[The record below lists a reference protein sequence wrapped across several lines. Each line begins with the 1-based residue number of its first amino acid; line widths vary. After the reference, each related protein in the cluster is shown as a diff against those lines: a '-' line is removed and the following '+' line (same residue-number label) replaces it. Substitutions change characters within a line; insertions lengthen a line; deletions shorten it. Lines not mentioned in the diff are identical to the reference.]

1 VSALGWVSFGRAEA
15 DAVQTLIGALSAS
28 EARDELGLGAI
39 RDGFSDLLFPGTSTI
54 QTRLRYFLFLPQLFR
69 RLDLNKGDRLAGLRR
84 AEADFIARMLGQT
97 QADTKFLIGAEAGA
111 RLKRMPSA
119 VYWTGLGA
127 WGVRRPALARV
138 GIGQVLERMAHG
150 EDCWSDAPE
159 IADDDDRGFAL
170 TGEEAEW
177 IADRCASLRRGGTLL
192 GHLMPRA
199 RDLAAITELEAVLSI
214 PELPPEIRRQLDH
227 ALAFADTMHG
237 ASLLY
242 NLMLARHFAPTGA
255 ATEADDGYRASLET
269 WHKSHRSPIATT
281 AEALIEPLMEDRGLV
296 GFTPNIL
303 TFRFINDWIATMTN
317 PFGQEAQSLIAR
329 REVQMKGVSRA
340 RLRFSPQDYVWS
352 GNSGGQR
359 MAFRWPLVR
368 RYLDDMAAAS

>member
-1 VSALGWVSFGRAEA
+1 MSALGWVSFGRAEA

-69 RLDLNKGDRLAGLRR
+69 RLDLNKGDRQAALRR
-84 AEADFIARMLGQT
+84 AEADFIARMQGQP
-97 QADTKFLIGAEAGA
+97 QADTKLLIGAEAGV

-119 VYWTGLGA
+119 VYWTGLGV

-138 GIGQVLERMAHG
+138 GIGQTLDRMARG
-150 EDCWSDAPE
+150 EDCWSDAPKIDE
-159 IADDDDRGFAL
+159 DDDRGFAL

-177 IADRCASLRRGGTLL
+177 IADRCVALRPGGTLL
-192 GHLMPRA
+192 GHLMPKA
-199 RDLAAITELEAVLSI
+199 RDLAAITELEAVPST
-214 PELPPEIRRQLDH
+214 PDLPAAIRRQLNH

-242 NLMLARHFAPTGA
+242 NLMLSKHFSASDAEG
-255 ATEADDGYRASLET
+255 DYRESLEV
-269 WHKSHRSPIATT
+269 WHAAARSPLATT
-281 AEALIEPLMEDRGLV
+281 AEDLIAPLMEDRGLV

-303 TFRFINDWIATMTN
+303 TFRFINDWIAVMAD
-317 PFGQEAQSLIAR
+317 PFSQEAQALIAR

-352 GNSGGQR
+352 GNSGGQK

-368 RYLDDMAAAS
+368 RYLDDMAAAA